1 MRGRIHDHAR
11 STQESLK
18 YQAIERLLPR
28 FLRRYILHFEA
39 AIDDS
44 LESFSASLTAHSRI
58 LDAGAGERVHAK
70 YFRNCR
76 YIGVDLAV
84 GDPGWDYKK
93 LDAIADLTALP
104 FPSGCFAGC
113 INVVTL
119 EHVREPGCALREIAR
134 TLAPGGRLLLIVPHE
149 WEVHQSPHDYFRYTR
164 HGLAYLLNQAGFQEF
179 TIEPVGGYFRLM
191 SRRLLNGLQFFP
203 GLLMPI
209 AALFL
214 APPALVLPWFD
225 SLDRERNF
233 TLGYICV
240 ARKRS

>member
-1 MRGRIHDHAR
+1 MR
-11 STQESLK
+11 
-18 YQAIERLLPR
+18 YQAIEPLLPR

-44 LESFSASLTAHSRI
+44 LDSFAARLPKGARV
-58 LDAGAGERVHAK
+58 LDAGAGECTHAK
-70 YFRNCR
+70 YFANCR

-93 LDAIADLTALP
+93 LSAIADLTVLP
-104 FPSGCFAGC
+104 FPEHSFDAC

-119 EHVREPGCALREIAR
+119 EHVREPECALQEIER
-134 TLAPGGRLLLIVPHE
+134 TLSPGGQLLLIVPHE

-164 HGLAYLLNQAGFQEF
+164 HGIAYLLSEAGFEKF

-203 GLLMPI
+203 GPLMLL

-225 SLDRERNF
+225 ALDRERNF